1 MSELK
6 LEFIGKQV
14 KDMYGT
20 LMGNVVGII
29 TDTDGSIESVSV
41 DCGDSGLKPLSYEQL
56 LVQGDYVIFI
66 PKWRLDAQ
74 KLFRQKNLTLKR
86 IKALQHLVEED
97 DTMKEDSE
105 IVYVKYEKKLHELE
119 EKEKSINEKLK
130 ERLEELNESTKNIKS
145 ILFDAKLQYKS
156 HEISEETYLQ
166 VTRYTKELMD
176 HINLEK
182 EEINNIKGRLEEQ
195 NLQNLENTL
204 PLPHSIQPEEEDNKK
219 ENSKLSTTNT
229 NSVSP
234 TITNTPT
241 TTTTTNNNKTT
252 SSSSTA
258 TVTASNTN
266 NSNSSNASLPLSPTS
281 NDNNTQTKL
290 SYADETDKYKQ
301 HASSNNN
308 NNTDHSNQNKDKIEK
323 SKSDNESNWLDHVI
337 NN

>member
-6 LEFIGKQV
+6 LEFVGKQV

-20 LMGNVVGII
+20 LMGNVIGVI

-41 DCGDSGLKPLSYEQL
+41 DCGDSGLKQLSYEQL

-97 DTMKEDSE
+97 DTMKEDAE
-105 IVYVKYEKKLHELE
+105 IVYVKYEKKLHQLE

-195 NLQNLENTL
+195 NLENTL

-219 ENSKLSTTNT
+219 EKEDPKLSTTNT

-234 TITNTPT
+234 TITTTPT
-241 TTTTTNNNKTT
+241 NKTS

-266 NSNSSNASLPLSPTS
+266 NSNSSNASLPVSPTS
-281 NDNNTQTKL
+281 NDNNNTQTKL
-290 SYADETDKYKQ
+290 SYAEETDKYKQ

-308 NNTDHSNQNKDKIEK
+308 ADHSNQNKDKIEK
-323 SKSDNESNWLDHVI
+323 SNTDNESNWLDHVI

>member
-6 LEFIGKQV
+6 LEFVGKQV

-20 LMGNVVGII
+20 LMGNVVGVI

-41 DCGDSGLKPLSYEQL
+41 DCSEPGLKQLSYEQL
-56 LVQGDYVIFI
+56 LIQGDYVIFI

-97 DTMKEDSE
+97 DTMKEDAE
-105 IVYVKYEKKLHELE
+105 IVYAKYEKKLHELE

-195 NLQNLENTL
+195 NLENTL

-219 ENSKLSTTNT
+219 EKEDPKLSTTNT

-234 TITNTPT
+234 TITTTPT
-241 TTTTTNNNKTT
+241 NKTS

-266 NSNSSNASLPLSPTS
+266 NSTSSNTSLPVSPTS
-281 NDNNTQTKL
+281 NDNNNTQTKL
-290 SYADETDKYKQ
+290 SYAEETDKYKQ

-308 NNTDHSNQNKDKIEK
+308 VDHSNQNKDKIEK
-323 SKSDNESNWLDHVI
+323 SNTDNESNWLDHVI

>member
-6 LEFIGKQV
+6 LEFVGKQV

-41 DCGDSGLKPLSYEQL
+41 DCGDSGLKQLSYEQL

-86 IKALQHLVEED
+86 IKALQQLVEED
-97 DTMKEDSE
+97 DTMKEDAE
-105 IVYVKYEKKLHELE
+105 IVYIKYEKKLHELE

-130 ERLEELNESTKNIKS
+130 ERLDELNGSTKNIKS

-195 NLQNLENTL
+195 NLENTL
-204 PLPHSIQPEEEDNKK
+204 PLPHSIQPEEK
-219 ENSKLSTTNT
+219 ENEKENTKLST
-229 NSVSP
+229 
-234 TITNTPT
+234 TITNTPNTSST
-241 TTTTTNNNKTT
+241 TTT
-252 SSSSTA
+252 

-266 NSNSSNASLPLSPTS
+266 NSNTSNTSLPVSS
-281 NDNNTQTKL
+281 SSDDNTQTKP
-290 SYADETDKYKQ
+290 SYAGETDKYKQ
-301 HASSNNN
+301 HASYNNN
-308 NNTDHSNQNKDKIEK
+308 DHSNLNKDKIEK
-323 SKSDNESNWLDHVI
+323 SNIDNEPIDNESNWLDQVV

>member
-6 LEFIGKQV
+6 LEFVGKQV

-20 LMGNVVGII
+20 LMGNVIGVI

-41 DCGDSGLKPLSYEQL
+41 DCGEPGLKQLSYEQL

-97 DTMKEDSE
+97 DTMKEDAE
-105 IVYVKYEKKLHELE
+105 IVYAKYEKKLHELE

-130 ERLEELNESTKNIKS
+130 ERLGELNGSTKNIKS

-182 EEINNIKGRLEEQ
+182 EEINNIKSRLKE
-195 NLQNLENTL
+195 QNLENTL
-204 PLPHSIQPEEEDNKK
+204 PLPQSIQPDGK
-219 ENSKLSTTNT
+219 ENEKENTKLSTTNT

-234 TITNTPT
+234 TITNTPNT
-241 TTTTTNNNKTT
+241 TTTTT
-252 SSSSTA
+252 TA
-258 TVTASNTN
+258 VTASNTN
-266 NSNSSNASLPLSPTS
+266 NSNSSNTSSLPSTS
-281 NDNNTQTKL
+281 NDNTQTKL
-290 SYADETDKYKQ
+290 SYAGETDKHKQ
-301 HASSNNN
+301 HASSNN
-308 NNTDHSNQNKDKIEK
+308 TDHSNLNKDKIEK
-323 SKSDNESNWLDHVI
+323 SNTDNESNWLDHVI

>member
-6 LEFIGKQV
+6 LEFVGKQV

-20 LMGNVVGII
+20 LMGNVVGVI

-41 DCGDSGLKPLSYEQL
+41 DCGDSGLKQLSYEQL

-97 DTMKEDSE
+97 DTMKEDAE
-105 IVYVKYEKKLHELE
+105 IVYVKYEKKLDELE

-195 NLQNLENTL
+195 NLENTL

-219 ENSKLSTTNT
+219 EKEDPKLSTATT

-234 TITNTPT
+234 TITTTPT
-241 TTTTTNNNKTT
+241 NKTS

-266 NSNSSNASLPLSPTS
+266 NSNSSNASLPVSPTS
-281 NDNNTQTKL
+281 NDNNNTQTKL
-290 SYADETDKYKQ
+290 SYAEETDKYKQ

-308 NNTDHSNQNKDKIEK
+308 ADHSNQNKDKIEK
-323 SKSDNESNWLDHVI
+323 SNTDNESNWLDHVI

>member
-6 LEFIGKQV
+6 LEFVGKQV

-20 LMGNVVGII
+20 LMGNVIGVI

-41 DCGDSGLKPLSYEQL
+41 DCGEPGLKQLSYEQL

-97 DTMKEDSE
+97 DTMKEDAE
-105 IVYVKYEKKLHELE
+105 IVYAKYEKKLHELE

-130 ERLEELNESTKNIKS
+130 ERLGELNGSTKNIKS

-182 EEINNIKGRLEEQ
+182 EEINNIKSRLKE
-195 NLQNLENTL
+195 QNLENTL
-204 PLPHSIQPEEEDNKK
+204 PLPQSIQPDGK
-219 ENSKLSTTNT
+219 ENEKENTKLSTTNT

-234 TITNTPT
+234 TITNTPNT
-241 TTTTTNNNKTT
+241 TTTTT
-252 SSSSTA
+252 TA
-258 TVTASNTN
+258 VTASNTN
-266 NSNSSNASLPLSPTS
+266 NSNSSNTSLPSTS
-281 NDNNTQTKL
+281 NDNTQTKL
-290 SYADETDKYKQ
+290 SYAGETDKHKQ
-301 HASSNNN
+301 HASSNN
-308 NNTDHSNQNKDKIEK
+308 TDHSNLNKDKIEK
-323 SKSDNESNWLDHVI
+323 SNTDNESNWLDHVI

>member
-6 LEFIGKQV
+6 LEFVGKQV

-41 DCGDSGLKPLSYEQL
+41 DCGDSGLKQLSYEQL

-97 DTMKEDSE
+97 DTMKEDAE

-130 ERLEELNESTKNIKS
+130 ERLDDLNGSTKNIKS

-195 NLQNLENTL
+195 NLENTL
-204 PLPHSIQPEEEDNKK
+204 PLPHSIQPEEEEK
-219 ENSKLSTTNT
+219 ENSKTYTNT
-229 NSVSP
+229 NSVNP
-234 TITNTPT
+234 TITNTPNAT
-241 TTTTTNNNKTT
+241 TTTTTV
-252 SSSSTA
+252 A
-258 TVTASNTN
+258 ASNTN
-266 NSNSSNASLPLSPTS
+266 NSNSSNASLPVSPTS
-281 NDNNTQTKL
+281 NDNNNTQTKL
-290 SYADETDKYKQ
+290 SYAEETDKYKQ
-301 HASSNNN
+301 HASSN

-323 SKSDNESNWLDHVI
+323 SNTDNESNWLDHVI

>member
-6 LEFIGKQV
+6 LEFVGKQV

-20 LMGNVVGII
+20 LMGNVIGVI

-41 DCGDSGLKPLSYEQL
+41 DCGDSGLKQLSYEQL

-97 DTMKEDSE
+97 DTMKEDAE
-105 IVYVKYEKKLHELE
+105 IVYVKYEKKLDELE
-119 EKEKSINEKLK
+119 EKEKSIDEKLK

-195 NLQNLENTL
+195 NLENTL

-219 ENSKLSTTNT
+219 EKEDPKLSTTNT

-234 TITNTPT
+234 TITTTPT
-241 TTTTTNNNKTT
+241 NKTS

-266 NSNSSNASLPLSPTS
+266 NSTSSNTSLPVSPTS
-281 NDNNTQTKL
+281 NDNNNTQTKL
-290 SYADETDKYKQ
+290 SYAEETDKYKQ

-308 NNTDHSNQNKDKIEK
+308 ADHSNQNKDKIEK
-323 SKSDNESNWLDHVI
+323 SNTDNESNWLDHVI

>member
-6 LEFIGKQV
+6 LEFVGKQV

-20 LMGNVVGII
+20 LMGNVVGVI

-41 DCGDSGLKPLSYEQL
+41 DCGDSGLKQLSYEQL

-97 DTMKEDSE
+97 DTMKEDAE
-105 IVYVKYEKKLHELE
+105 IVYVKYEKKLDELE

-195 NLQNLENTL
+195 NLENTL
-204 PLPHSIQPEEEDNKK
+204 PLPHSIQPEEEGNKK
-219 ENSKLSTTNT
+219 EKEDPKLSTTNT

-234 TITNTPT
+234 TITTTPT
-241 TTTTTNNNKTT
+241 NKTS

-266 NSNSSNASLPLSPTS
+266 NSNSSNASLPVSPTL
-281 NDNNTQTKL
+281 NDNNNTQTKL
-290 SYADETDKYKQ
+290 SYAEETDKYKQ

-308 NNTDHSNQNKDKIEK
+308 ADHSNQNKDKIEK
-323 SKSDNESNWLDHVI
+323 SNTDNESNWLDHVI

>member
-6 LEFIGKQV
+6 LEFVGKQV

-41 DCGDSGLKPLSYEQL
+41 DCGDSGLKQLSYEQL

-86 IKALQHLVEED
+86 IKALQQLVEED
-97 DTMKEDSE
+97 DTMKEDAE

-130 ERLEELNESTKNIKS
+130 ERLDELNGSTKNIKS

-166 VTRYTKELMD
+166 VTSYTKELMD

-195 NLQNLENTL
+195 NLENTL
-204 PLPHSIQPEEEDNKK
+204 PLPPSIQPEEK
-219 ENSKLSTTNT
+219 ENEKENTKLST
-229 NSVSP
+229 
-234 TITNTPT
+234 TITNTPNTSST
-241 TTTTTNNNKTT
+241 TTT
-252 SSSSTA
+252 

-266 NSNSSNASLPLSPTS
+266 NSNTSNTSLPVSSSSN
-281 NDNNTQTKL
+281 DNTQTKP
-290 SYADETDKYKQ
+290 SYAGETDKYKQ
-301 HASSNNN
+301 HASYNNN
-308 NNTDHSNQNKDKIEK
+308 NNNDHSNLNKDKIEK
-323 SKSDNESNWLDHVI
+323 SNIDNESIDNESNWLDQVV

>member
-6 LEFIGKQV
+6 LEFVGKQV

-20 LMGNVVGII
+20 LMGNVVGVI

-41 DCGDSGLKPLSYEQL
+41 DCGDSGLKQLSYEQL

-97 DTMKEDSE
+97 DTMKEDAE
-105 IVYVKYEKKLHELE
+105 IVYVKYEKKLDELE

-195 NLQNLENTL
+195 NLENTL

-219 ENSKLSTTNT
+219 EKEDPKLSTTNT

-234 TITNTPT
+234 TITTTPT
-241 TTTTTNNNKTT
+241 NKTS

-266 NSNSSNASLPLSPTS
+266 NSNSSNTSLPVSPTS
-281 NDNNTQTKL
+281 NDNNNTQTKL
-290 SYADETDKYKQ
+290 SYAEETDKYKQ

-308 NNTDHSNQNKDKIEK
+308 ADHSNQNKDKIEK
-323 SKSDNESNWLDHVI
+323 SNTDNESNWLDHVI

>member
-6 LEFIGKQV
+6 LEFVGKQV

-41 DCGDSGLKPLSYEQL
+41 DCGDSGLKQLSYEQL

-97 DTMKEDSE
+97 DTMKEDAE
-105 IVYVKYEKKLHELE
+105 IVYVKYEKKLDELE
-119 EKEKSINEKLK
+119 EKEKSIDEKLK

-195 NLQNLENTL
+195 NLENTL

-219 ENSKLSTTNT
+219 EKENPKLSTTNT

-234 TITNTPT
+234 TITTTPT
-241 TTTTTNNNKTT
+241 NKT
-252 SSSSTA
+252 SSSSTTA

-266 NSNSSNASLPLSPTS
+266 NSNSSNASLPVSPTS
-281 NDNNTQTKL
+281 NDNNNTQTKL
-290 SYADETDKYKQ
+290 SYAEETDKYKQ

-308 NNTDHSNQNKDKIEK
+308 ADHSNQNKEKIEK
-323 SKSDNESNWLDHVI
+323 SNTDNESNWLDHVI

>member
-6 LEFIGKQV
+6 LEFVGKQV

-29 TDTDGSIESVSV
+29 TDTDGTIESVSV
-41 DCGDSGLKPLSYEQL
+41 DCGDSGLKQLSYEQL

-86 IKALQHLVEED
+86 IKALQQLVEED
-97 DTMKEDSE
+97 DSMKEDAE
-105 IVYVKYEKKLHELE
+105 IVYIKYEKKLHELE

-130 ERLEELNESTKNIKS
+130 ERLDELNGSTKNIKS

-195 NLQNLENTL
+195 NLENTL
-204 PLPHSIQPEEEDNKK
+204 PLPHSIQPDEK
-219 ENSKLSTTNT
+219 ENEKENTKLST
-229 NSVSP
+229 
-234 TITNTPT
+234 TITNTPNTSST
-241 TTTTTNNNKTT
+241 TTT
-252 SSSSTA
+252 

-266 NSNSSNASLPLSPTS
+266 NSNTSNTSLPASSLS
-281 NDNNTQTKL
+281 NDNTQTKPS

-301 HASSNNN
+301 HASYNNN
-308 NNTDHSNQNKDKIEK
+308 NKDHSNLNKDKIEK
-323 SKSDNESNWLDHVI
+323 SNTDNESIDNESNWLDQVV

>member
-6 LEFIGKQV
+6 LEFVGKQV

-41 DCGDSGLKPLSYEQL
+41 DCGDSGLKQLSYEQL

-86 IKALQHLVEED
+86 IKALQQLVEED
-97 DTMKEDSE
+97 DTMKEDAE
-105 IVYVKYEKKLHELE
+105 IVYIKYEKKLHELE

-130 ERLEELNESTKNIKS
+130 ERLDELNGSTKNIKS

-156 HEISEETYLQ
+156 QEISEETYLQ

-195 NLQNLENTL
+195 NLENTL
-204 PLPHSIQPEEEDNKK
+204 PLPHSIQPEEK
-219 ENSKLSTTNT
+219 ENEKENTKLST
-229 NSVSP
+229 
-234 TITNTPT
+234 TITNTPNTSST
-241 TTTTTNNNKTT
+241 TTT
-252 SSSSTA
+252 

-266 NSNSSNASLPLSPTS
+266 NSNTSNTSLPVSS
-281 NDNNTQTKL
+281 SSDDNTQTKP
-290 SYADETDKYKQ
+290 SYAGETDKYKQ
-301 HASSNNN
+301 HASYNNN
-308 NNTDHSNQNKDKIEK
+308 DHSNLNKDKIEK
-323 SKSDNESNWLDHVI
+323 SNIDNESIDNESNWLDQVV

>member
-20 LMGNVVGII
+20 LMGNVVGVI

-41 DCGDSGLKPLSYEQL
+41 DCGDSGLKQLSYEQL

-86 IKALQHLVEED
+86 IKALQGLVEED
-97 DTMKEDSE
+97 DTMKEDAE

-130 ERLEELNESTKNIKS
+130 ERLDELNESTKNIKS

-166 VTRYTKELMD
+166 VTKYTKELMD
-176 HINLEK
+176 HINLER
-182 EEINNIKGRLEEQ
+182 EEINNIKSKLEE
-195 NLQNLENTL
+195 QNLENTL
-204 PLPHSIQPEEEDNKK
+204 PLPHSIQPEEEDNEK
-219 ENSKLSTTNT
+219 ENIKLSTSNT

-234 TITNTPT
+234 TITKTP
-241 TTTTTNNNKTT
+241 NTT
-252 SSSSTA
+252 SSSST

-266 NSNSSNASLPLSPTS
+266 NSNSSNTSLPVSSTS
-281 NDNNTQTKL
+281 TDDNTQTKF

-301 HASSNNN
+301 HATSNN
-308 NNTDHSNQNKDKIEK
+308 NNTDHSKDKMEK
-323 SKSDNESNWLDHVI
+323 SNTEDESNWLDQVI

>member
-6 LEFIGKQV
+6 LEFVGKQV

-41 DCGDSGLKPLSYEQL
+41 DCGDSGLKQLSYEQL

-86 IKALQHLVEED
+86 IKALQQLVEED
-97 DTMKEDSE
+97 DTMKEDAE
-105 IVYVKYEKKLHELE
+105 IVYIKYEKKLHELE

-130 ERLEELNESTKNIKS
+130 ERLDELNGSTKNIKS

-195 NLQNLENTL
+195 NLENTL
-204 PLPHSIQPEEEDNKK
+204 PLPHSIQPEEK
-219 ENSKLSTTNT
+219 ENEKENTKLST
-229 NSVSP
+229 
-234 TITNTPT
+234 TITNTPNTSST
-241 TTTTTNNNKTT
+241 TTT
-252 SSSSTA
+252 

-266 NSNSSNASLPLSPTS
+266 NSNTSNTSLPVSSSSN
-281 NDNNTQTKL
+281 DNTQTKP
-290 SYADETDKYKQ
+290 SYAGETDKYKQ
-301 HASSNNN
+301 HASYNNN
-308 NNTDHSNQNKDKIEK
+308 NRSLK
-323 SKSDNESNWLDHVI
+323 SK
-337 NN
+337 

>member
-6 LEFIGKQV
+6 LEFVGKQV

-41 DCGDSGLKPLSYEQL
+41 DCGDSGLKQLSYEQL

-86 IKALQHLVEED
+86 IKALQQLVEED
-97 DTMKEDSE
+97 DTMKEDAE
-105 IVYVKYEKKLHELE
+105 IVYIKYEKKLHELE

-130 ERLEELNESTKNIKS
+130 ERLDELNGSTKNIKS

-166 VTRYTKELMD
+166 VTSYTKELMD

-195 NLQNLENTL
+195 NLENTL
-204 PLPHSIQPEEEDNKK
+204 PLPHSIQPEEK
-219 ENSKLSTTNT
+219 ENEKENTKLST
-229 NSVSP
+229 
-234 TITNTPT
+234 TITNTPNTSST
-241 TTTTTNNNKTT
+241 TTT
-252 SSSSTA
+252 

-266 NSNSSNASLPLSPTS
+266 NSNTSNTSLPVSS
-281 NDNNTQTKL
+281 SSDDNTQTKP
-290 SYADETDKYKQ
+290 SYAGETDKYKQ
-301 HASSNNN
+301 HASYNNN
-308 NNTDHSNQNKDKIEK
+308 DHSNLNKDKIEK
-323 SKSDNESNWLDHVI
+323 SNIDNEPIDNESNWLDQVV

>member
-20 LMGNVVGII
+20 LMGNVVGVI

-41 DCGDSGLKPLSYEQL
+41 DCGDSGLKQLSYEQL

-86 IKALQHLVEED
+86 IKALQGLVEED
-97 DTMKEDSE
+97 DTMKEDAE
-105 IVYVKYEKKLHELE
+105 IVYVKYEKKLNELE

-130 ERLEELNESTKNIKS
+130 ERLDELNESTKNITS

-182 EEINNIKGRLEEQ
+182 EEINNIKSKLEE
-195 NLQNLENTL
+195 QNLENTL
-204 PLPHSIQPEEEDNKK
+204 PLPHSIQPEEEDNEK
-219 ENSKLSTTNT
+219 ENIKLSTSNT

-234 TITNTPT
+234 TITKTPNT
-241 TTTTTNNNKTT
+241 TT
-252 SSSSTA
+252 SSSST
-258 TVTASNTN
+258 TVTASNIN
-266 NSNSSNASLPLSPTS
+266 NSNSSNTSLPVSSTS
-281 NDNNTQTKL
+281 NDDNTQTKF
-290 SYADETDKYKQ
+290 SYAGETDKYKQ

-308 NNTDHSNQNKDKIEK
+308 DADHSKDKMEK
-323 SKSDNESNWLDHVI
+323 SNTEDESNWLDQVI

>member
-6 LEFIGKQV
+6 LEFVGKQV

-29 TDTDGSIESVSV
+29 TDTDGTIESVSV
-41 DCGDSGLKPLSYEQL
+41 DCGDSGLKQLSYEQL

-86 IKALQHLVEED
+86 IKALQQLVEED
-97 DTMKEDSE
+97 DSMKEDAE
-105 IVYVKYEKKLHELE
+105 IVYIKYEKKLHELE

-130 ERLEELNESTKNIKS
+130 ERLDELNGSTKNIKS

-195 NLQNLENTL
+195 NLENTL
-204 PLPHSIQPEEEDNKK
+204 PLPHSIQPDEK
-219 ENSKLSTTNT
+219 ENEKENTKLSTTIN
-229 NSVSP
+229 
-234 TITNTPT
+234 NTPNTSST
-241 TTTTTNNNKTT
+241 TT
-252 SSSSTA
+252 

-266 NSNSSNASLPLSPTS
+266 NSNTSNTSLPVSSLS
-281 NDNNTQTKL
+281 NDNTQPKPS

-301 HASSNNN
+301 HASYNNN
-308 NNTDHSNQNKDKIEK
+308 NKDHSNLNKDKIEK
-323 SKSDNESNWLDHVI
+323 SNTDNESIDNESNWLDQVV

>member
-6 LEFIGKQV
+6 LEFVGKQV

-41 DCGDSGLKPLSYEQL
+41 DCGDSGLKQLSYEQL

-86 IKALQHLVEED
+86 IKALQQLVEED
-97 DTMKEDSE
+97 DSMKEDAE
-105 IVYVKYEKKLHELE
+105 IVYIKYEKKLHELE

-130 ERLEELNESTKNIKS
+130 ERLDELNGSTKNIKS

-195 NLQNLENTL
+195 NLENTL
-204 PLPHSIQPEEEDNKK
+204 PLPHSIQPNEK
-219 ENSKLSTTNT
+219 ENEKENTKLSTTIN
-229 NSVSP
+229 
-234 TITNTPT
+234 NTPNTSST
-241 TTTTTNNNKTT
+241 TTT
-252 SSSSTA
+252 

-266 NSNSSNASLPLSPTS
+266 NSNTSNTSLPVSSLS
-281 NDNNTQTKL
+281 NDNTQTKP
-290 SYADETDKYKQ
+290 SYAGETDKYKQ
-301 HASSNNN
+301 HASYNNN
-308 NNTDHSNQNKDKIEK
+308 DHSNLNKDKIEK
-323 SKSDNESNWLDHVI
+323 SNIDNESIDNESNWLDQVV

>member
-6 LEFIGKQV
+6 LEFVGKQV

-20 LMGNVVGII
+20 LMGNVIGVI

-41 DCGDSGLKPLSYEQL
+41 DCGNSGLKQLSYEQL

-97 DTMKEDSE
+97 DTMKEDAE
-105 IVYVKYEKKLHELE
+105 IVYVKYEKKLDELE

-195 NLQNLENTL
+195 NLENTL

-219 ENSKLSTTNT
+219 EKEDPKLSTTNT

-234 TITNTPT
+234 TITTTPT
-241 TTTTTNNNKTT
+241 NKTS

-266 NSNSSNASLPLSPTS
+266 NSNSSNASLPVSPTS
-281 NDNNTQTKL
+281 NDNNNTQTKL
-290 SYADETDKYKQ
+290 SYAEETDKYKQ

-308 NNTDHSNQNKDKIEK
+308 ADHSNQNKDKIEK
-323 SKSDNESNWLDHVI
+323 SNTDNESNWLDHVI

>member
-6 LEFIGKQV
+6 LEFVGKQV

-41 DCGDSGLKPLSYEQL
+41 DCGDSGLKQLSYEQL

-86 IKALQHLVEED
+86 IKALQQLVEED
-97 DTMKEDSE
+97 DSMKEDAE
-105 IVYVKYEKKLHELE
+105 IVYIKYEKKLHELE

-130 ERLEELNESTKNIKS
+130 ERLDELNGSTKNIKS

-195 NLQNLENTL
+195 NLENTL
-204 PLPHSIQPEEEDNKK
+204 PLPHSIQPEEK
-219 ENSKLSTTNT
+219 ENEKENTKLSTTNK

-234 TITNTPT
+234 TITNTPNTSST
-241 TTTTTNNNKTT
+241 TTTTV
-252 SSSSTA
+252 TA
-258 TVTASNTN
+258 TNTN
-266 NSNSSNASLPLSPTS
+266 NSNTPNTNTSLPVSSSSN
-281 NDNNTQTKL
+281 DNTQTKP
-290 SYADETDKYKQ
+290 SYAGETDKYKQ
-301 HASSNNN
+301 HASYNNN
-308 NNTDHSNQNKDKIEK
+308 DHSNLNKDKIEK
-323 SKSDNESNWLDHVI
+323 SNIDNESNWLDQVV

>member
-6 LEFIGKQV
+6 LEFVGKQV

-20 LMGNVVGII
+20 LMGNVVGVI

-41 DCGDSGLKPLSYEQL
+41 DCGDSGLKQLSYEQL

-97 DTMKEDSE
+97 DTMKEDAE
-105 IVYVKYEKKLHELE
+105 IVYVKYEKKLDELE

-195 NLQNLENTL
+195 NLENTL
-204 PLPHSIQPEEEDNKK
+204 PLPDSIQPEEEDNKK
-219 ENSKLSTTNT
+219 EKEDPKLSTTNT

-234 TITNTPT
+234 TITTTPT
-241 TTTTTNNNKTT
+241 NKTS

-266 NSNSSNASLPLSPTS
+266 NSTSSNTSLPVSPTS
-281 NDNNTQTKL
+281 NDNNNTQTKL
-290 SYADETDKYKQ
+290 SYAEETDKYKQ

-308 NNTDHSNQNKDKIEK
+308 ADHSNQNKDKIEK
-323 SKSDNESNWLDHVI
+323 SNTDNESNWLDHVI

>member
-6 LEFIGKQV
+6 LEFVGKQV

-20 LMGNVVGII
+20 LMGNVIGVI

-41 DCGDSGLKPLSYEQL
+41 DCGNSGLKQLSYEQL

-97 DTMKEDSE
+97 DTMKEDAE
-105 IVYVKYEKKLHELE
+105 IVYVKYEKKLDELE

-182 EEINNIKGRLEEQ
+182 EEINNIKSRLEE
-195 NLQNLENTL
+195 QNLENTL
-204 PLPHSIQPEEEDNKK
+204 PLPHSIQPEEEKDNEK
-219 ENSKLSTTNT
+219 ENTNLSTTNT
-229 NSVSP
+229 KPVSP
-234 TITNTPT
+234 TITNTP
-241 TTTTTNNNKTT
+241 NT
-252 SSSSTA
+252 SSSSS

-266 NSNSSNASLPLSPTS
+266 NSNSSNTSLPVSSTS
-281 NDNNTQTKL
+281 NDNTQTKL
-290 SYADETDKYKQ
+290 TYAGETDKYKQ

-308 NNTDHSNQNKDKIEK
+308 NDDDADHSNINKDKIEK
-323 SKSDNESNWLDHVI
+323 SDTDNESNWLDQVI

>member
-6 LEFIGKQV
+6 LEFVGKQV

-20 LMGNVVGII
+20 LMGNVVGVI

-97 DTMKEDSE
+97 DTMKEDAE

-119 EKEKSINEKLK
+119 EKEKTINEKLK

-195 NLQNLENTL
+195 NLENTL
-204 PLPHSIQPEEEDNKK
+204 PLPHSIQQEKEDNEK
-219 ENSKLSTTNT
+219 ENPILSA
-229 NSVSP
+229 
-234 TITNTPT
+234 TITNTST
-241 TTTTTNNNKTT
+241 TTPNNNK
-252 SSSSTA
+252 SSSSSTTA

-266 NSNSSNASLPLSPTS
+266 TSLPLSSTS

-290 SYADETDKYKQ
+290 SYSEETDKYKQ
-301 HASSNNN
+301 QTSSNNN
-308 NNTDHSNQNKDKIEK
+308 NNADYSNQNKDKIEEK
-323 SKSDNESNWLDHVI
+323 SKSSENEANWLDNVI

>member
-6 LEFIGKQV
+6 LEFVGKQV

-41 DCGDSGLKPLSYEQL
+41 DCGDSGLKQLSYEQL

-66 PKWRLDAQ
+66 PRWRLDAQ

-97 DTMKEDSE
+97 DTMKEDAE
-105 IVYVKYEKKLHELE
+105 IVYVKYEKKLNELE
-119 EKEKSINEKLK
+119 DKEKSINEKLK
-130 ERLEELNESTKNIKS
+130 ERLDDLNKSTKNIKS

-195 NLQNLENTL
+195 NLENTL

-219 ENSKLSTTNT
+219 EKENPKLSTTNT

-234 TITNTPT
+234 TITTTPT
-241 TTTTTNNNKTT
+241 NKTS

-266 NSNSSNASLPLSPTS
+266 NSNSSNASLPVSPTS
-281 NDNNTQTKL
+281 NDNNNTQTKL
-290 SYADETDKYKQ
+290 SYAEETDKYKQ

-308 NNTDHSNQNKDKIEK
+308 ADHSNQNKEKIEK
-323 SKSDNESNWLDHVI
+323 SNTDNESNWLDHVI

>member
-6 LEFIGKQV
+6 LEFVGKQV

-20 LMGNVVGII
+20 LMGNVIGVI

-41 DCGDSGLKPLSYEQL
+41 DCGNSGLKQLSYEQL

-97 DTMKEDSE
+97 DTMKEDAE
-105 IVYVKYEKKLHELE
+105 IVYVKYEKKLDELE
-119 EKEKSINEKLK
+119 EKEKSIDEKLK

-195 NLQNLENTL
+195 NLENTL
-204 PLPHSIQPEEEDNKK
+204 PLPDSIQPEEEDNKK
-219 ENSKLSTTNT
+219 EKEDPKLSTTNT

-234 TITNTPT
+234 TITTTPT
-241 TTTTTNNNKTT
+241 NKTS

-266 NSNSSNASLPLSPTS
+266 NSNSSNASLPVSPTS
-281 NDNNTQTKL
+281 NDDNNNTQTKL
-290 SYADETDKYKQ
+290 SYAEETDKYKQ

-308 NNTDHSNQNKDKIEK
+308 ADHSNQNKDKIEK
-323 SKSDNESNWLDHVI
+323 SNTDNESNWLDHVI

>member
-6 LEFIGKQV
+6 LEFVGKQV

-41 DCGDSGLKPLSYEQL
+41 DCGDSGLKQLSYEQL

-86 IKALQHLVEED
+86 IKALQLLVEED
-97 DTMKEDSE
+97 DSMKEDAE
-105 IVYVKYEKKLHELE
+105 IVYIKYEKKLHELE

-130 ERLEELNESTKNIKS
+130 ERLDELNGSTKNIKS
-145 ILFDAKLQYKS
+145 VLFDAKLQYKS

-195 NLQNLENTL
+195 NLENTL
-204 PLPHSIQPEEEDNKK
+204 PLPHSIQPNEK
-219 ENSKLSTTNT
+219 ENEKENTKLSTTIN
-229 NSVSP
+229 
-234 TITNTPT
+234 NTPNTSST
-241 TTTTTNNNKTT
+241 TTT
-252 SSSSTA
+252 
-258 TVTASNTN
+258 TVTASNTD
-266 NSNSSNASLPLSPTS
+266 NSNTSNTSLPVSSSSN
-281 NDNNTQTKL
+281 DNTQTKP
-290 SYADETDKYKQ
+290 SYAGETDKYKQ
-301 HASSNNN
+301 HASHNNN
-308 NNTDHSNQNKDKIEK
+308 NNNDHSNLNKDKIEK
-323 SKSDNESNWLDHVI
+323 SNIDNESIDNESNWLDQVV

>member
-6 LEFIGKQV
+6 LEFVGKQV

-20 LMGNVVGII
+20 LMGNVVGVI

-41 DCGDSGLKPLSYEQL
+41 DCGNSGLKQLSYEQL

-97 DTMKEDSE
+97 DTMKEDAE
-105 IVYVKYEKKLHELE
+105 IVYVKYEKKLDELE

-195 NLQNLENTL
+195 NLENTL

-219 ENSKLSTTNT
+219 EKEDPKLSTTNT

-234 TITNTPT
+234 TITTTPT
-241 TTTTTNNNKTT
+241 NKTS

-266 NSNSSNASLPLSPTS
+266 NSNSSNASLPVSPTS
-281 NDNNTQTKL
+281 NDNNNNTQTKL
-290 SYADETDKYKQ
+290 SYAEETDKYKQ

-308 NNTDHSNQNKDKIEK
+308 ADHSNQNKDKIEK
-323 SKSDNESNWLDHVI
+323 SNTDNESNWLDHVI

>member
-6 LEFIGKQV
+6 LEFVGKQV

-41 DCGDSGLKPLSYEQL
+41 DCGDSGLKQLSYEQL

-97 DTMKEDSE
+97 DTMKEDAE
-105 IVYVKYEKKLHELE
+105 IVYVKYEKKLDELE

-195 NLQNLENTL
+195 NLENTL

-219 ENSKLSTTNT
+219 EKEDPKLSTTNT

-234 TITNTPT
+234 TITTTPT
-241 TTTTTNNNKTT
+241 NKTS

-266 NSNSSNASLPLSPTS
+266 NSNSSNASLPVSPTS
-281 NDNNTQTKL
+281 NDNNNTQTKL
-290 SYADETDKYKQ
+290 SYAEETDKYKQ

-308 NNTDHSNQNKDKIEK
+308 ADHSNQNKDKIEK
-323 SKSDNESNWLDHVI
+323 SNTDNESNWLDHVI

>member
-6 LEFIGKQV
+6 LEFVGKQV

-41 DCGDSGLKPLSYEQL
+41 DCGDSGLKQLSYEQL

-86 IKALQHLVEED
+86 IKALQQLVEED
-97 DTMKEDSE
+97 DSMKEDAE
-105 IVYVKYEKKLHELE
+105 IVYIKYEKKLHELE

-130 ERLEELNESTKNIKS
+130 ERLDELNGSTKNIKS

-195 NLQNLENTL
+195 NLENTL
-204 PLPHSIQPEEEDNKK
+204 PLPHSIQPEEK
-219 ENSKLSTTNT
+219 ENEKENTKLSTTIN
-229 NSVSP
+229 
-234 TITNTPT
+234 NTPNTSST
-241 TTTTTNNNKTT
+241 TTT
-252 SSSSTA
+252 

-266 NSNSSNASLPLSPTS
+266 NSNTSNTSLPVSSSSN
-281 NDNNTQTKL
+281 DNTQTKP
-290 SYADETDKYKQ
+290 SYAGETDKYKQ
-301 HASSNNN
+301 HASYNNN
-308 NNTDHSNQNKDKIEK
+308 NNDPSNLNKDKIEK
-323 SKSDNESNWLDHVI
+323 SNIDNESIDNESNWLDQVV

>member
-6 LEFIGKQV
+6 LEFVGKQV

-20 LMGNVVGII
+20 LMGNVVGVI

-41 DCGDSGLKPLSYEQL
+41 DCGNSGLKQLSYEQL

-97 DTMKEDSE
+97 DTMKEDAE
-105 IVYVKYEKKLHELE
+105 IVYVKYEKKLDELE

-195 NLQNLENTL
+195 NLENTL
-204 PLPHSIQPEEEDNKK
+204 PLPDSIQPEEEDNKK
-219 ENSKLSTTNT
+219 EKEDPKLSTTNT

-234 TITNTPT
+234 TITTTPT
-241 TTTTTNNNKTT
+241 NKTS

-266 NSNSSNASLPLSPTS
+266 NSNSSNASLPVSPTS
-281 NDNNTQTKL
+281 NDNNNNTQTKL

-308 NNTDHSNQNKDKIEK
+308 ADHSNQNKDKIEK
-323 SKSDNESNWLDHVI
+323 SNTDNESNWLDHVI